1 MPELDVEKLA
11 RVLGMVG
18 SDHDGEALNA
28 LRLADRM
35 LRETGMGWGDLIAP
49 FEQLRIA
56 TEATAVLLA
65 ENTALRNQI
74 EGQQSHGGAVA
85 LWRDVG
91 VADTDINAG
100 ARWALRVHQE
110 GKVWLSGFEV
120 DFLVMCRR
128 WSGRL
133 TAKQA
138 RIFESI
144 VIRVIDRSGETPS
157 W

>member
-1 MPELDVEKLA
+1 MPELDLEKLA

-35 LRETGMGWGDLIAP
+35 LRENGIGWSDLIAP

-56 TEATAVLLA
+56 TEAAAVLLA

-74 EGQQSHGGAVA
+74 EGLQNHGGAVA

-91 VADTDINAG
+91 DADTDINA
-100 ARWALRVHQE
+100 AALWALRVHQE

-120 DFLVMCRR
+120 DFLVTCSR
-128 WSGRL
+128 WSGRP

-138 RIFESI
+138 RILESI